1 MQLKKRLITRL
12 KASLAYR
19 LGLVDAGHRVEN
31 VYAGEVGTH
40 NESARIAWL
49 EEALTQVPAGARIL
63 DAGAGERRFET
74 FCGHLNYVAQD
85 FGQYDGKGNQAGLQM
100 GSWDQTK
107 LDIISDITDIPEPD
121 SSFDA
126 IMCVE
131 VFEHL
136 PSPLLALKEFSRLLR
151 SGGDLII
158 TAPFCSLTHF
168 APYHF
173 YTGFNQYFYKT
184 HLPANGFEIVELRE
198 NGNFFE
204 YLAQEIRRIPSMAE
218 LYAKDRPDQ
227 MEDEASK
234 ITLNMLERLSRE
246 GQSSAE
252 LLHFG
257 YHVRARKNSE

>member
-1 MQLKKRLITRL
+1 MRRLTRAA
-12 KASLAYR
+12 ASGSASS
-19 LGLVDAGHRVEN
+19 N
-31 VYAGEVGTH
+31 PSSVGTR

-49 EEALTQVPAGARIL
+49 EEALKQIPAGARIL

-74 FCGHLNYVAQD
+74 FCAHLDYVAQD
-85 FGQYDGKGNQAGLQM
+85 FGQYDGKGNQVGLQM

-107 LDIISDITDIPEPD
+107 LDIICDITDIPEPD
-121 SSFDA
+121 ASFDA

-151 SGGDLII
+151 SGGHLII

-184 HLPANGFEIVELRE
+184 HLPAYGFEIVELRE

-204 YLAQEIRRIPSMAE
+204 YLAQEIRRTPEMAE

-227 MEDEASK
+227 LEDSALK
-234 ITLNMLERLSRE
+234 IILKMLDRFSRQ
-246 GQSSAE
+246 GQSSSE
-252 LLHFG
+252 MLHFG
-257 YHVRARKNSE
+257 HHVLAKRKR